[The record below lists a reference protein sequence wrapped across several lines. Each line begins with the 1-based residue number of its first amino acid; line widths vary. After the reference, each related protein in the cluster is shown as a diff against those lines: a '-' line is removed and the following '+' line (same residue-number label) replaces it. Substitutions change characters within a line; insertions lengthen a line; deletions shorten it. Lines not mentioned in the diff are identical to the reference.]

1 VPPCGGKERR
11 RGRDAATWRAFG
23 VRAADN
29 FLQRRARDR
38 CSAWSMPSA
47 ARDRR
52 HASPRRGARATA
64 STLTRRAAPR
74 QRASESQA
82 VVTELSRR

>member
-1 VPPCGGKERR
+1 VRR
-11 RGRDAATWRAFG
+11 VGAETRMGRGDMAGFRWL
-23 VRAADN
+23 RAADN

-38 CSAWSMPSA
+38 CSAWSVPSA
-47 ARDRR
+47 ARDPR

-64 STLTRRAAPR
+64 SALTRRAAPR